1 MGIGK
6 SKHTQMDIDG
16 LMNEIDTDRQ
26 IGQEEADTDKRL
38 EELRT
43 AQTTLKEADES
54 LRQAAI
60 ALHEAVAALNEAKAN
75 ADKITASFNKAIVDA
90 QENTKFK
97 VSFEREDLEQMSK
110 LSMAALKT
118 DEIMIKQLLAQ
129 QVKDMEEHQRKIAK
143 ILSRNEGMWLSDF
156 WMKVAGIVILVYTLV
171 TFLYIC
177 LRT

>member
-6 SKHTQMDIDG
+6 SKYTRMDIDG

-26 IGQEEADTDKRL
+26 IGQEEADTDRRL

-60 ALHEAVAALNEAKAN
+60 ALHEAVAALNDAKAN
-75 ADKITASFNKAIVDA
+75 ADKVTAGFNKAIMDA

-129 QVKDMEEHQRKIAK
+129 QAKDMEEHERKIAK

-156 WMKVAGIVILVYTLV
+156 WMKVLTISMLVFSLL
-171 TFLYIC
+171 TFIYVQIK
-177 LRT
+177 T